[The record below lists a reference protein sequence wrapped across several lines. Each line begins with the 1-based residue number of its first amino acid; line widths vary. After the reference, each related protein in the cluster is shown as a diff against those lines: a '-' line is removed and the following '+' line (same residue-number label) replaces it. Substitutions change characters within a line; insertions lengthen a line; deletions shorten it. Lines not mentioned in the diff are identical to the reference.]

1 LGLGLAISRSIAEAH
16 GGTLSASSPGRDQGA
31 TFTLTV
37 PAVAPAASEERAA
50 SPTASGVPEHRPYR
64 VLLVEDDAMTARIMA
79 KLLRDFGHT
88 VTTANTVAAAW
99 EAASSDLD
107 VVVSDIGLPDGSG
120 LDMMCRLKSEYDLR
134 GIALTG
140 FGADEDIVKSREA
153 GFAAHLTKPIDFVS
167 LEAMIQKVAR

>member
-1 LGLGLAISRSIAEAH
+1 
-16 GGTLSASSPGRDQGA
+16 
-31 TFTLTV
+31 
-37 PAVAPAASEERAA
+37 
-50 SPTASGVPEHRPYR
+50 
-64 VLLVEDDAMTARIMA
+64 MTARIMA